1 MPTTDFQVN
10 AGPDRPP
17 ASEGRVGS
25 QAPYRAVFLESPN
38 FLVSLIRQ
46 IREGMRQPKITVPKE
61 YYRGE
66 ATLPLSEMRTWYQDL
81 PSQLKQLPELSHY
94 LILRAARR
102 LHLLPKSFEVPDIFQ
117 DYRQQP
123 ASWLNS
129 LLVHAIVIGLLVL
142 PILIGWLRP
151 KKEQKQFVNIVLT
164 LPNLPPAATRAGGGG
179 GGGDRTPTPPPK
191 EHIPKFSPKQFTP
204 PLVKVPN
211 PKPKLPMPA
220 TLLGPPQ
227 LKLPEMATN
236 LGDPTSIPAPPSN
249 GPGTGGGI
257 GTGNGTGVGEGN
269 GGGFGKG
276 DGAGYGGGVYSVGGN
291 VTAPVAIY
299 DPDPP
304 YSEEARKAK
313 YSGTVVL
320 SLIVDAQG
328 NVREVQVAKPL
339 GLGLDENAVATVKT
353 WKFKPA
359 QRNGAPV
366 AVRMLAEVTFRLF

>member
-1 MPTTDFQVN
+1 MPTTDSQVN
-10 AGPDRPP
+10 TEKPQANESHRRPE
-17 ASEGRVGS
+17 AVY
-25 QAPYRAVFLESPN
+25 QTVFLDSPN
-38 FLVSLIRQ
+38 VLVSLIRQ
-46 IREGMRQPKITVPKE
+46 IREGFRQPKITVPSQ

-66 ATLPLSEMRTWYQDL
+66 AALPISEMRTWYQDL
-81 PSQLKQLPELSHY
+81 PAQIKQLPELSHY
-94 LILRAARR
+94 LLLRLARR
-102 LHLLPKSFEVPDIFQ
+102 LHLLPKSYEVPDIFQ

-123 ASWLNS
+123 GSWLNS
-129 LLVHAIVIGLLVL
+129 LIVHAIVIIALVL
-142 PILIGWLRP
+142 PFVIGWMRP
-151 KKEQKQFVNIVLT
+151 KKQPQQFVNIVLD
-164 LPNLPPAATRAGGGG
+164 LPNLPPAANKAGGGG

-191 EHIPKFSPKQFTP
+191 AHIPKFSPKQFTP

-211 PKPKLPMPA
+211 PKPALPMPA

-227 LKLPEMATN
+227 LKLPQMANN
-236 LGDPTSIPAPPSN
+236 LGDPLSVPAPDSN

-257 GTGNGTGVGEGN
+257 GTGNGTGVGSGS
-269 GGGFGKG
+269 GGGFGPG
-276 DGAGYGGGVYSVGGN
+276 EGAGYGDGVYSVGGN

-328 NVREVQVAKPL
+328 TVKEVQVVKPL
-339 GLGLDENAVATVKT
+339 GLGLDENAVSTVKT

-359 QRNGAPV
+359 ERNGAPV